1 MNIKWTKK
9 MEAYIIVKRNDLVPY
24 KQLVKMFNSKFKT
37 NVKVVCLQQRAFK
50 LGITKN
56 RKIGAARK
64 PNGAQQKRQFRPNQK
79 QINFI
84 HAMVG
89 NNYPDTKIMMAYEE
103 QFGESLTIP
112 NLVNTLTK
120 PNTLDNIGKKALLKA
135 KQAKPLSRSAKQGSL
150 TWNKARVKFML
161 SIYDSSNEVIIS
173 KFKKEFG
180 YILSEKQINNFLN
193 SKKADSITK
202 QIAEENRRES
212 KVKPFKL
219 VKETTPNWHTDS
231 ATRKQCRCIIGVTT
245 NLTGPAKTKATNE
258 LFNSNEYTKLQ
269 ARDFIKANEEIL
281 FNWKK
286 EQGIKIPSAFT
297 TEEIISE
304 VIGETSPKSAK
315 TMWSSE
321 EDLDLLCNFYEYSI
335 DEARNHFN
343 LPFQSIAG
351 RLETLID
358 STEPHHIELLME
370 ATNVIKTRKAQALE
384 EATNGFWKRRKL
396 RKQAKRE
403 TKKALRLESKLNR
416 LENMFSKRQA
426 NLDKEINRAELKLKK
441 LRGEE

>member
-1 MNIKWTKK
+1 MNNWTD
-9 MEAYIIVKRNDLVPY
+9 EIDAYLIVKRTQKVPY
-24 KQLVKMFNSKFKT
+24 KQLKVRLNKRFGTKFK
-37 NVKVVCLQQRAFK
+37 VPDLHQRAFT
-50 LGITKN
+50 LGITTK
-56 RKIGAARK
+56 RAAPKVNLVR
-64 PNGAQQKRQFRPNQK
+64 AYFMPNQE
-79 QINFI
+79 QIDFI
-84 HAMVG
+84 HAMTK
-89 NNYPDTKIMMAYEE
+89 NNYPMEKIQEGYFE
-103 QFGESLTIP
+103 QFEVKPTIKQ
-112 NLVNTLTK
+112 VIRTLTK
-120 PNTLDNIGKKALLKA
+120 PTSIGI
-135 KQAKPLSRSAKQGSL
+135 
-150 TWNKARVKFML
+150 V
-161 SIYDSSNEVIIS
+161 
-173 KFKKEFG
+173 
-180 YILSEKQINNFLN
+180 
-193 SKKADSITK
+193 SKKADSKEI
-202 QIAEENRRES
+202 
-212 KVKPFKL
+212 VKSFRKP
-219 VKETTPNWHTDS
+219 TPDWHSDD
-231 ATRKQCRCIIGVTT
+231 ATRKQCRCIISLNTELSGS
-245 NLTGPAKTKATNE
+245 AKTKATNE
-258 LFNSNEYTKLQ
+258 LFNSRKYSKLE
-269 ARDFIKANEEIL
+269 ARDLIKANEETL

-286 EQGIKIPSAFT
+286 EQGFTKKEILPKSIRWTEEEDNILYTFKKKRNNKRGKWPVIEGRSRQAVTVRWNRIKNIRRAKVTPSNFT
-297 TEEIISE
+297 TEEIVSE
-304 VIGETSPKSAK
+304 VIGETTPNVVE
-315 TMWSSE
+315 TMWSHE